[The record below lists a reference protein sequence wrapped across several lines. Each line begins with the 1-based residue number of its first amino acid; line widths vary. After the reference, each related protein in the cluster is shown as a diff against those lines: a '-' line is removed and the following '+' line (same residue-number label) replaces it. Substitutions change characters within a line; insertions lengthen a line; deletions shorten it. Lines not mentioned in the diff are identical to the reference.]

1 MTVDKNPAPPAP
13 LDAAHHYVTC
23 GEAVELSRQRGVRI
37 FWRPF
42 GSVNYKQPET
52 DLAEV
57 LEG

>member
-1 MTVDKNPAPPAP
+1 MTISKEPSPPLP

-23 GEAVELSRQRGVRI
+23 GEAAELSRKPGTRI

-42 GSVNYKQPET
+42 GGVNYKQPET